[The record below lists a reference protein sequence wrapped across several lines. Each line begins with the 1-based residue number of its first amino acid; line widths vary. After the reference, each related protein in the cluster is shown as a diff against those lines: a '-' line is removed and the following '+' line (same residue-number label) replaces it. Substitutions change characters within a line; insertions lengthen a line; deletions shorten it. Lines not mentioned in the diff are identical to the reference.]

1 MQEWTQ
7 RVEQHNEEIDDP
19 FTNSNPDLQELHNIV
34 KNMRSNAALGPDGLN
49 AAFFKLAWSWIG
61 KDVLDLVDEFYQKA
75 TMPLP
80 VNSTHIALI
89 PKVNAPV
96 TPKDYRPI
104 SLCNVIYKIIAKSL
118 AEGIRHHLP
127 HIIHPSQ
134 AAFVHGRHIATNII
148 IAQEI
153 IHSFNLKS
161 WKQKAFFLKLDLAK
175 AFDRLEWNFI
185 VTALKRQGFQDH
197 FISLIHSC
205 ISTTNLSMIINGD
218 PSPTFHPQCGI
229 RKGYPLSPYLFIIA
243 INKLSLCL
251 QQYSGN
257 YNIQGITLGEGCPRI
272 HSLLFADDLIICG
285 QATREEACKINT
297 IL

>member
-1 MQEWTQ
+1 MSLIMQWTQ

-34 KNMRSNAALGPDGLN
+34 KNMRSNAAPGPDGLN
-49 AAFFKLAWSWIG
+49 AAFFKSAWSWIG
-61 KDVLDLVDEFYQKA
+61 KDVLNLVTEFYQKA
-75 TMPLP
+75 TMPP
-80 VNSTHIALI
+80 TVNSTHIALI

-118 AEGIRHHLP
+118 AERIRHHLP

-161 WKQKAFFLKLDLAK
+161 WKQKAFFPK
-175 AFDRLEWNFI
+175 
-185 VTALKRQGFQDH
+185 T
-197 FISLIHSC
+197 
-205 ISTTNLSMIINGD
+205 
-218 PSPTFHPQCGI
+218 
-229 RKGYPLSPYLFIIA
+229 
-243 INKLSLCL
+243 
-251 QQYSGN
+251 
-257 YNIQGITLGEGCPRI
+257 
-272 HSLLFADDLIICG
+272 
-285 QATREEACKINT
+285 
-297 IL
+297 